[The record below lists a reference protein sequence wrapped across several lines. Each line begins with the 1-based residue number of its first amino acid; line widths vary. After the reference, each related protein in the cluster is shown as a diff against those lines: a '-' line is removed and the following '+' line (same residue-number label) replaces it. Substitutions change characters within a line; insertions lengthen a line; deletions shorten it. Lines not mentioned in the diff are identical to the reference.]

1 MRLSMPP
8 IVVLTL
14 FLIGGAPPI
23 FAQAAPGDEL
33 GEIKQ
38 ILTEQERT
46 IRVLKDRVAELEG
59 EATPPVAAAAD
70 PSGEEADGAEP
81 GEDGS
86 SVEGVEEVEEQIRL
100 GRRAPVVY
108 RHSMNDRQAAAARA
122 GDYTLD
128 PTYRGFIPVPNTA
141 IMMKINAKP
150 RVDFIGDTGDPGT
163 DFRFVPS
170 KFPASNEDGWQFG
183 ANANGSQL
191 ILDVR
196 APSVKGTPRF
206 YYQNDFFGSNDNH
219 MNYRLQH
226 LYGEVGGFLTG
237 FTFGVFEDPDAWP
250 STVDY
255 EGPNSVIFA
264 RRAVAQYQSMI
275 AEDWE
280 LTLSIEGPDVAVDP
294 TGDENANDRSRAP
307 DGGFA
312 LRWTPG
318 DLGHIRLA
326 TIVRSIGVN
335 GGGASAAGNNF
346 DDDDVIGWGI
356 NTSGNLH
363 LSDRDNLQFWF
374 VYGEGIGGMGNDTS
388 FLNSDAAYK
397 SSGNLEALEYW
408 STMVA
413 LTHDWSPRWSSTL
426 THGYVNLDNTD
437 AQDRDFYHASHYAS
451 ANLVYQMF
459 TRMRIGVEGLYGRVK
474 VNSGN
479 ENDIFRIQAGIS
491 FAIFD

>member
-1 MRLSMPP
+1 MRLSIPH

-14 FLIGGAPPI
+14 FLLGGTPPTL
-23 FAQAAPGDEL
+23 AQAAPDQDL
-33 GEIKQ
+33 SEIKQ
-38 ILTEQERT
+38 ILNEQERT
-46 IRVLKDRVAELEG
+46 IRVLKDRVEELEA
-59 EATPPVAAAAD
+59 EATPPVAAAA
-70 PSGEEADGAEP
+70 PSSEEADRE
-81 GEDGS
+81 
-86 SVEGVEEVEEQIRL
+86 EGDEVPSPTEEAEEQIRL
-100 GRRAPVVY
+100 GRRARVIY
-108 RHSMNDRQAAAARA
+108 RHTMNDRQSAAARA

-128 PTYRGFIPVPNTA
+128 PDYRGFIPVPNTV

-163 DFRFVPS
+163 DFRFVPA
-170 KFPASNEDGWQFG
+170 KFPTSNEDGWQFG

-250 STVDY
+250 NTVDY
-255 EGPNSVIFA
+255 EGPNSVIFS
-264 RRAVAQYQSMI
+264 RRAVVQYRTMI
-275 AEDWE
+275 EEDWE
-280 LTLSIEGPDVAVDP
+280 LTLSLEGPDVAVDTTANP
-294 TGDENANDRSRAP
+294 NSNDRSRAP

-318 DLGHIRLA
+318 DLGHIRMAAL
-326 TIVRSIGVN
+326 VRSIGVN
-335 GGGASAAGNNF
+335 GGDSF
-346 DDDDVIGWGI
+346 DDDDVIGWGL

-363 LSDRDNLQFWF
+363 LSDRDDMQFWF
-374 VYGEGIGGMGNDTS
+374 VYGEGIGSIGNDTS
-388 FLNSDAAYK
+388 FLNSDAAFN
-397 SSGNLEALEYW
+397 SSGNLDALEYW
-408 STMVA
+408 STMIA
-413 LTHDWSPRWSSTL
+413 LTHNWSTRWSSTV
-426 THGYVNLDNTD
+426 THGYVNLDNAD
-437 AQDRDFYHASHYAS
+437 AQDRDFYNQSHYAS
-451 ANLVYQMF
+451 ANLVYRMF

-479 ENDIFRIQAGIS
+479 ENDIFRIQLGIS

>member
-1 MRLSMPP
+1 
-8 IVVLTL
+8 
-14 FLIGGAPPI
+14 
-23 FAQAAPGDEL
+23 
-33 GEIKQ
+33 
-38 ILTEQERT
+38 
-46 IRVLKDRVAELEG
+46 
-59 EATPPVAAAAD
+59 
-70 PSGEEADGAEP
+70 
-81 GEDGS
+81 
-86 SVEGVEEVEEQIRL
+86 
-100 GRRAPVVY
+100 
-108 RHSMNDRQAAAARA
+108 
-122 GDYTLD
+122 
-128 PTYRGFIPVPNTA
+128 
-141 IMMKINAKP
+141 MKINAKP

-163 DFRFVPS
+163 DFRFVPA

-250 STVDY
+250 NTVDY
-255 EGPNSVIFA
+255 EGPNSVIFS
-264 RRAVAQYQSMI
+264 RRAVVQYRTMI
-275 AEDWE
+275 EEDWE
-280 LTLSIEGPDVAVDP
+280 LTLSLEGPDVAVDT
-294 TGDENANDRSRAP
+294 TGNDGSNDRSRAP

-318 DLGHIRLA
+318 DLGHIRMAAL
-326 TIVRSIGVN
+326 VRSIGVN
-335 GGGASAAGNNF
+335 GGDTF

-363 LSDRDNLQFWF
+363 LSDRDDMQFWF
-374 VYGEGIGGMGNDTS
+374 VYGEGIGSIGNDTS
-388 FLNSDAAYK
+388 FLNSDAAFN
-397 SSGNLEALEYW
+397 SSGNLDALEYW

-413 LTHDWSPRWSSTL
+413 LTHAWSTSWSSTV
-426 THGYVNLDNTD
+426 THGYVNLDNAD
-437 AQDRDFYHASHYAS
+437 AQDRDFYHQSHYAS
-451 ANLVYQMF
+451 ANLVYRMF

-479 ENDIFRIQAGIS
+479 ENDIFRIQLGIS